1 MASSPRN
8 RKSVSAA
15 AVVETVEPV
24 AKPHVHIRLQDV
36 IDATK
41 ANSFV
46 YTSAEFHNPLIASG
60 EVEINP
66 DMTDEHGNVATRA
79 IIKEKEEPV
88 MTEVSTATV
97 STKPVFVLE
106 SNIPIPEKVR
116 KAGGLRAGRT
126 PVYPFDG
133 LEIGGSFFVA
143 DKAEDKPAVKAMAST
158 VAGANA
164 RFSEEVAGETRTN
177 RKGKVVPVMKQLR
190 KFKVYDTYLNPEDST
205 SQKGA
210 RVFRVAIDA

>member
-8 RKSVSAA
+8 RKSTATATAVPETA
-15 AVVETVEPV
+15 AV
-24 AKPHVHIRLQDV
+24 KPHVHVRLEDV
-36 IDATK
+36 INATK
-41 ANSFV
+41 AGSFV
-46 YTSAEFHNPLIASG
+46 YTGAEFHNPLIASG

-106 SNIPIPEKVR
+106 SNMPIPEKVR
-116 KAGGLRAGRT
+116 KAGSLRAGRT

-143 DKAEDKPAVKAMAST
+143 DKAEDKPAIKAMAST

-164 RFSEEVAGETRTN
+164 RFSEAIEGETRTN

-210 RVFRVAIDA
+210 RVFRVALDE